1 MLSDTITL
9 EELVQR
15 APLLTRV
22 DRKYVLPAEDVPEL
36 LDKLSGT
43 VLVLDIAGQRQFGY
57 QSAYFDSSTL
67 DCYLDAAH
75 RRRRRFKVRIRTYL
89 DTRDQF
95 LEIKTRGP
103 RGRTVKQRTP
113 YSGYGSRLGS
123 AARTFGES
131 ALAEAGIP
139 CDLTE
144 FGLALTTSYQRTT
157 LFAPA
162 TNSRI
167 TIDTG
172 LSWEVPGGAAVEL
185 PGLAVVET
193 KSGQAIPEIDR
204 LLWSVRY
211 RPCSISKYGTG
222 LAALRP
228 DLPSHHWLPVLR
240 RHFNRNES

>member
-22 DRKYVLPAEDVPEL
+22 DRKYVLPSEDLPEL

-43 VLVLDIAGQRQFGY
+43 VRVLDIAGQRQFGY
-57 QSAYFDSSTL
+57 RSAYFDSSTL
-67 DCYLDAAH
+67 DCYLDAAR

-95 LEIKTRGP
+95 VEIKTRGP
-103 RGRTVKQRTP
+103 RGRTIKQRAP

-123 AARTFGES
+123 AARTFGEG
-131 ALAEAGIP
+131 ALAKAGIP
-139 CDLTE
+139 CDLTA
-144 FGLALTTSYQRTT
+144 FGLVLTTSYQRTT

-172 LSWEVPGGAAVEL
+172 LTWEGPGGTAVEL
-185 PGLAVVET
+185 PGLAIVET
-193 KSGQAIPEIDR
+193 KSGQAIPELDR